1 MIMRERFEQQ
11 LGELRADILHMGK
24 LVEEELLLALRA
36 LQQFDPALARQ
47 VYTADDEVNRVRFA
61 TEDKCFT
68 VIVTQQ
74 PAARD
79 LRAVVTVMNMIVDLE
94 RMGDQAKGIAKV
106 IVRIHEQIPPFV
118 LPELNQM
125 GELVLTMLR
134 QSMLAYAENSTS
146 LAKTVVVQ
154 DGLVDELFG
163 RIYKQ
168 LIAQMAADNDPDKV
182 EDSYEM
188 VRVARELERFGD
200 LATNI
205 AERVIYRV
213 TGQIGELN
221 TDQI

>member
-106 IVRIHEQIPPFV
+106 IVRIHERIPPFV